1 MWGDG
6 AGLVGKYSIVGAAP
20 CWPAPPVGSGGAN
33 FCHFQSWQWELLLRF
48 AGGSFWVWWCPVGT
62 ELVMEMA
69 RTAMEEE
76 VEPTGI
82 DRLEQLMLDTTEV
95 A

>member
-1 MWGDG
+1 M
-6 AGLVGKYSIVGAAP
+6 
-20 CWPAPPVGSGGAN
+20 
-33 FCHFQSWQWELLLRF
+33 
-48 AGGSFWVWWCPVGT
+48 GT

-69 RTAMEEE
+69 RTATEEE

-82 DRLEQLMLDTTEV
+82 DRHEQLMLDTTEV